1 MKERMNA
8 LPEPQKESPLIKLGS
23 RFNGLREHTSILAAF
38 FVLSLVL
45 TILSPAFLTKGNILD
60 ITRVVS
66 INGIMAVG
74 MTFVILT
81 GGIDLSVGSTFAL
94 AGAITS
100 AMVYGSYSDYPLAG
114 LIKLP
119 LPLALATGL
128 LVAALIGY
136 VNGLLITRFK
146 VEPFIVT
153 LGMMSFA
160 RGLTYLYSGGY
171 PVNFKP
177 MPPEFAWIGKGYV
190 FFLPTPTV
198 FFIII
203 SVLGWF
209 ILRYTGFG
217 RTVYAIGGNEE
228 TTRLSGIN
236 VRRNKS
242 LAYVL
247 LGVLAGFS
255 GIIMSSRVAAA
266 SPTAGVGY
274 ELDVITGV
282 VLGGTSLTGGRGS
295 IFGTIIGVFIIG
307 IITNGLNLLGVSTYY
322 QYIIKGAVLILSIG
336 LDGYLQKKR
345 VK

>member
-1 MKERMNA
+1 MKEGIN
-8 LPEPQKESPLIKLGS
+8 LGN
-23 RFNGLREHTSILAAF
+23 RTAVIREHISILAALF
-38 FVLSLVL
+38 ILSLIL
-45 TILSPAFLTKGNILD
+45 TILSPAFLTKGNLLD

-94 AGAITS
+94 AGAVAC
-100 AMVYGSYSDYPLAG
+100 AMVYGSYSDYPLAN

-119 LPLALATGL
+119 LPLALAAGL
-128 LVAALIGY
+128 LVAALIGGI
-136 VNGLLITRFK
+136 NGLIITRFR

-153 LGMMSFA
+153 LGMMCFA

-171 PVNFKP
+171 PINFKP

-190 FFLPTPTV
+190 GFLPTPTV

-203 SVLGWF
+203 IPVCWF

-217 RTVYAIGGNEE
+217 RSIYAIGGNEE
-228 TTRLSGIN
+228 AARLSGIK
-236 VRRNKS
+236 VKRNKC
-242 LAYVL
+242 LTYAL
-247 LGVLAGFS
+247 LGTLAGFS

-266 SPTAGVGY
+266 SPVAGVGY

-282 VLGGTSLTGGRGS
+282 VLGGTSLTGGKGT
-295 IFGTIIGVFIIG
+295 IFGTVVGVFIIG

-322 QYIIKGAVLILSIG
+322 QYIIKGVVLILSVG
-336 LDGYLQKKR
+336 ADSYFQKKKTR
-345 VK
+345 